1 MFEGG
6 GLSQHTIEQANLTA
20 GATASFVLSLR
31 APVTK
36 IMTPSRTR
44 VRAGALTNFRGTAS
58 DPTGIRS
65 VSYTLQDARS
75 GRYLSGRRQA
85 VLLAQARAAA
95 SADRTYEKHHVRA
108 LGRRCAQAGG
118 QSHIILR
125 VAALDR

>member
-1 MFEGG
+1 VFEGG

-75 GRYLSGRRQA
+75 GRYLSGRRFSSRKP
-85 VLLAQARAAA
+85 VLLRARIEPTR
-95 SADRTYEKHHVRA
+95 SITFVRW
-108 LGRRCAQAGG
+108 
-118 QSHIILR
+118 
-125 VAALDR
+125 VAAVPKLAVSHTSSCASRPSTGS